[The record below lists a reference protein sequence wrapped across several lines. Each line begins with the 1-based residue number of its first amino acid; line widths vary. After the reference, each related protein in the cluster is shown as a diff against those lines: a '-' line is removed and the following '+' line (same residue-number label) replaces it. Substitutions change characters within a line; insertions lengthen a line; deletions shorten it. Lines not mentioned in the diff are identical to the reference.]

1 MLLINDIK
9 TNMQKKK
16 QHMVLYFKNSFC
28 TNMEAEQMR
37 SILLIYVRFSHWN
50 GMVSEVVCMLGE
62 RKLIFCLSMVWLI
75 SVWSTGSLPG
85 GDSRAFGVVGL

>member
-1 MLLINDIK
+1 
-9 TNMQKKK
+9 
-16 QHMVLYFKNSFC
+16 MVFYFKNSFC

-37 SILLIYVRFSHWN
+37 SILLIYVRFVIAYFLN

-85 GDSRAFGVVGL
+85 GNSRAFGVVGL